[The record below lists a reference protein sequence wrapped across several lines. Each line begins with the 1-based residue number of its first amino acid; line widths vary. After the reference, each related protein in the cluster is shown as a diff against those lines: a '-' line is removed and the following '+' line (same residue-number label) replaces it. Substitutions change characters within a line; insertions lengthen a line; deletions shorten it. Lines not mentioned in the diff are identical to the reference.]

1 MPSRDARDGP
11 ELVIRDALQHWKECR
26 AHQDTDVEK
35 LRRLWQAG
43 IEKRPRSLQ
52 IDRCDQ
58 ERGPAPSR
66 QIRTVS
72 KRRNDTAALS
82 LTLSFALAVACTAE
96 AARQEAR
103 RGEALSG
110 TRRR

>member
-43 IEKRPRSLQ
+43 IESGPGCFRS
-52 IDRCDQ
+52 ID
-58 ERGPAPSR
+58 A
-66 QIRTVS
+66 I
-72 KRRNDTAALS
+72 KK
-82 LTLSFALAVACTAE
+82 
-96 AARQEAR
+96 EAR
-103 RGEALSG
+103 RQVAKSEP
-110 TRRR
+110 